1 MEHLRALC
9 EVLDLSMD
17 QVFDVSAKQAT
28 TEIEAALLAA
38 AREADDEDV
47 QLALAM
53 LTRATRRKKP

>member
-9 EVLDLSMD
+9 EVLNLSMD
-17 QVFDVSAKQAT
+17 EVYDVSKREAAT
-28 TEIEAALLAA
+28 EVEAALLAA

-53 LTRATRRKKP
+53 LTRAKRRK